1 MAAIN
6 LNPSATTA
14 VSFYDTAVVLQADS
28 GDININDEPNIF
40 IDSISRVFD
49 DDISQLLNLRGPVL
63 SLPVSMVG
71 SGAGSPRPAYGQLYP
86 RGY

>member
-6 LNPSATTA
+6 LNPSATTS
-14 VSFYDTAVVLQADS
+14 VSFSDTAVALQADTAN
-28 GDININDEPNIF
+28 ININDELNIF
-40 IDSISRVFD
+40 IDSIGRVFD
-49 DDISQLLNLRGPVL
+49 TDISQLLNLRGPSL

-71 SGAGSPRPAYGQLYP
+71 SAGAPRPAYGQLYP

>member
-6 LNPSATTA
+6 LNPSATTS
-14 VSFYDTAVVLQADS
+14 VSFSDTAVALQADS
-28 GDININDEPNIF
+28 ADININDEPNIF
-40 IDSISRVFD
+40 IDSIGRVFD
-49 DDISQLLNLRGPVL
+49 TDIAQLLNLSGPSL

-71 SGAGSPRPAYGQLYP
+71 SAGSPRPAYGQLYP